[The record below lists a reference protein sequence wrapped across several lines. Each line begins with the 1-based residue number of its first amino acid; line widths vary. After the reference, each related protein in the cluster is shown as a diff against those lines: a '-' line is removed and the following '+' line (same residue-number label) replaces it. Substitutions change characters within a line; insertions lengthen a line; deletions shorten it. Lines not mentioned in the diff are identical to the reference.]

1 MRNFTKSL
9 LALAL
14 MFVCLGGANAQ
25 TPLSLAGGWGTTI
38 EDLNMTGNVVFNFKN
53 GYAAVNLISEAIS
66 LADYPSYEL
75 ILAADAPVDKLQF
88 CIKSDSPTADK
99 NGYSWSGPVNSI
111 TPAAFIPEGATTIE
125 EISIQACNVE
135 NLGRVEII
143 SFNLID
149 KDNQKVPTTYVQPA
163 SWAADVIAYDATM
176 SFTDGGQWNCGAL
189 RGGEGMLLPVTIT
202 VNAEAFP
209 ENVQLNIATPAQV
222 PNYASVIEDRHE
234 YRGLPAGGTT
244 MSVDIEPVEDDE
256 TIKSI
261 EVQHTAK
268 TDPFKIK
275 HLSGTISQYRK
286 ITVGSAGFTTFSP
299 KLPINVEGVVT
310 AYAAKYSGGK
320 IVLTPVTKVPA
331 GAGVIIEAAEGNHKA
346 PVVESADALGT
357 INELIVSDGTAT
369 GDGTHVFALGKKD
382 DKVGFVKVKSG
393 VIIPA
398 GKAYLYIATPPTS
411 RDFLGFG
418 EDDTTGIESVEQA
431 AKVDNQYFNLAGQRV
446 VQPTKGLYIVNGKKV
461 IIK

>member
-14 MFVCLGGANAQ
+14 TVVCVGGAKAQ
-25 TPLSLAGGWGTTI
+25 TPLSLAAGWNTAI
-38 EDLNMTGNVVFNFKN
+38 EDIPLTGNVVLNFKN
-53 GYAAVNLISEAIS
+53 GYAAINLISETVDLS
-66 LADYPSYEL
+66 VYSSYEL
-75 ILAADAPVDKLQF
+75 VLATDAPVDKLQF
-88 CIKSDSPTADK
+88 CIKSNSPKGDE
-99 NGYSWSGPVNSI
+99 NGYNWSGAINTSN
-111 TPAAFIPEGATTIE
+111 PAAFIPEDATE
-125 EISIQACNVE
+125 LYEVSLQACNVE
-135 NLGRVEII
+135 NLGRVEIV

-149 KDNQKVPTTYVQPA
+149 KENNKVPTTYVAPP

-176 SFTDGGQWNCGAL
+176 SFTTGGQWNFGAL
-189 RGGEGMLLPVTIT
+189 KGGEGMLLPVTIT
-202 VNAEAFP
+202 VNAESFP
-209 ENVQLNIATPAQV
+209 ENVQLNIGTPAQV
-222 PNYASVIEDRHE
+222 PNYADVIEDRHE
-234 YRGLPAGGTT
+234 YRGLPVGGTT
-244 MSVDIEPVEDDE
+244 MSVDIEPVEDGE
-256 TIKSI
+256 TIQSI
-261 EVQHTAK
+261 EVQHTAN
-268 TDPFKIK
+268 TDPFKIR

-299 KLPINVEGVVT
+299 KLPIDAEGVVT

-320 IVLTPVTKVPA
+320 IVLTPVTKIPA
-331 GAGVIIEAAEGNHKA
+331 GAGVIVEAAEGNHKV
-346 PVVESADALGT
+346 PVIESAEALGT
-357 INELIVSDGTAT
+357 INELSVSDGTAT